1 MGFFKKISKIFSPS
15 GPQKVTDYATYI
27 TVKCNRCGE
36 LIQVRI
42 NLRNDLSLED
52 GSSSSNPSYFCRKV
66 IIGEQR
72 CFQTIEVEL
81 SFDSKRNIINRQIS
95 GGTFIDE
102 N

>member
-1 MGFFKKISKIFSPS
+1 MGFFKKLSDIFSPS
-15 GPQKVTDYATYI
+15 SPQKTSDFAAYF

-36 LIQVRI
+36 LIKARI
-42 NLRNDLSLED
+42 NLRNDLSLMD
-52 GSSSSNPSYFCRKV
+52 NSNPSHPTYFCRKV
-66 IIGEQR
+66 LIGEKR

-81 SFDSKRNIINRQIS
+81 TFDSKRNIINRQIS